1 MNKIFHFTKRPMNQ
15 FTKLALEMGPLIL
28 FFTINATTNNL
39 MTATAT
45 FVAATVVA
53 LVVSFVI
60 ARTIPVM
67 PLIGGAF
74 VIVFGGLTLYLDND
88 LFIKIKPTIVN
99 LLFASILF
107 GGLLAGKLFL
117 KLVLE
122 SAFKAT
128 DEGWRILTWRW
139 SLFFVVLA
147 VVNEIVWR
155 NFSTDT
161 WVAFKVWGIMPLT
174 MLFGM
179 AQVPIL
185 MKHQLPEEEGGSTAA

>member
-1 MNKIFHFTKRPMNQ
+1 MNQ
-15 FTKLALEMGPLIL
+15 LAKLALEMGPLIL
-28 FFTINATTNNL
+28 FFAVNATTNL
-39 MTATAT
+39 MTATAV
-45 FVAATVVA
+45 FVAATVVSLITSF
-53 LVVSFVI
+53 LV

-67 PLIGGAF
+67 PLIGGVF

-99 LLFASILF
+99 LLFAAILF
-107 GGLLAGKLFL
+107 GGLMAGKLFL

-139 SLFFVVLA
+139 SIFFIVLA
-147 VVNEIVWR
+147 VINEIVWR

-174 MLFGM
+174 MVFGM

-185 MKHQLPEEEGGSTAA
+185 IKHQLPEEEGGSPAA

>member
-1 MNKIFHFTKRPMNQ
+1 MNQ
-15 FTKLALEMGPLIL
+15 LTKMALEMGPLIL
-28 FFTINATTNNL
+28 FFGVNATTNL
-39 MTATAT
+39 MTATAV

-53 LVVSFVI
+53 LITSYVI

-67 PLIGGAF
+67 PLIGGVF
-74 VIVFGGLTLYLDND
+74 VIVFGGLTLYLDDD

-99 LLFASILF
+99 LLFAAILF
-107 GGLLAGKLFL
+107 GGLMARKLFL

-139 SLFFVVLA
+139 AFFFVFLA
-147 VVNEIVWR
+147 VVNEFVWR

-174 MLFGM
+174 VIFSMS
-179 AQVPIL
+179 
-185 MKHQLPEEEGGSTAA
+185 QLPLLNKYAPPAEPAKAPPIVVES

>member
-1 MNKIFHFTKRPMNQ
+1 MNQ
-15 FTKLALEMGPLIL
+15 LTKMALEMGPLVL
-28 FFTINATTNNL
+28 FFAVNATTNL
-39 MTATAT
+39 MTATAV

-53 LVVSFVI
+53 LATSYAL

-67 PLIGGAF
+67 PLIGGVF
-74 VIVFGGLTLYLDND
+74 VIVFGGLTLYLDD
-88 LFIKIKPTIVN
+88 ELFIKIKPTIVN

-107 GGLLAGKLFL
+107 GGLAARKLF
-117 KLVLE
+117 LE

-139 SLFFVVLA
+139 AFFFVFLA

-161 WVAFKVWGIMPLT
+161 WVAFKVWGIMPIT
-174 MLFGM
+174 MVFGM
-179 AQVPIL
+179 AQVPVL
-185 MKHQLPEEEGGSTAA
+185 MKHQLPEEQGDKAAS

>member
-1 MNKIFHFTKRPMNQ
+1 MNQ
-15 FTKLALEMGPLIL
+15 LTKLALEMGPLIL
-28 FFTINATTNNL
+28 FFAVNATTNL
-39 MTATAT
+39 MTATAV
-45 FVAATVVA
+45 FVTATVVA
-53 LVVSFVI
+53 LVVSYAI

-99 LLFASILF
+99 LLFAAILF
-107 GGLLAGKLFL
+107 GGLIAGKLFL

-139 SLFFVVLA
+139 SIFFVVLA
-147 VVNEIVWR
+147 VINEIVWR

-174 MLFGM
+174 MVFGM
-179 AQVPIL
+179 AQVPVL
-185 MKHQLPEEEGGSTAA
+185 MKHQLPEKENGSSGLEPPA

>member
-1 MNKIFHFTKRPMNQ
+1 MNQ
-15 FTKLALEMGPLIL
+15 LTKLALEMGPLIL
-28 FFTINATTNNL
+28 FFAVNATTNL
-39 MTATAT
+39 MTATAV
-45 FVAATVVA
+45 FVTATVVS
-53 LVVSFVI
+53 LVVSYVI

-67 PLIGGAF
+67 PLIGGVF

-99 LLFASILF
+99 LLFAAILF
-107 GGLLAGKLFL
+107 GGLVAGKLFL

-139 SLFFVVLA
+139 SIFFIVLA
-147 VVNEIVWR
+147 VINEIVWR

-185 MKHQLPEEEGGSTAA
+185 MKHQLPEEEGGSSAA

>member
-1 MNKIFHFTKRPMNQ
+1 MNQ
-15 FTKLALEMGPLIL
+15 LTKLALEMGPLIL
-28 FFTINATTNNL
+28 FFAVNATTNL
-39 MTATAT
+39 MTATAV
-45 FVAATVVA
+45 FVTATVVSLA
-53 LVVSFVI
+53 VSYVI

-67 PLIGGAF
+67 PLIGGVF

-99 LLFASILF
+99 MLFASILF
-107 GGLLAGKLFL
+107 GGLMAGKLFL

-139 SLFFVVLA
+139 SIFFIVLA

-185 MKHQLPEEEGGSTAA
+185 MKHQLPEEEGGSSAA

>member
-1 MNKIFHFTKRPMNQ
+1 MNQ

-39 MTATAT
+39 MTATAI
-45 FVAATVVA
+45 FVAATAVA